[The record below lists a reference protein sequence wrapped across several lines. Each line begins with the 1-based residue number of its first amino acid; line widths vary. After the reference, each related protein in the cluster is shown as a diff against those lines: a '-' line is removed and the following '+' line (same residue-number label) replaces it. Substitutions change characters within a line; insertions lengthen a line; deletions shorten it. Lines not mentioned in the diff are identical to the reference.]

1 MNITGSGSYS
11 KETVGLRQQDYI
23 KDQQFKLIYV
33 YPMLFSKFFSQE
45 FVEKIRRFQAV
56 SFLREILVSNSLNII
71 NAASQYQQPQSSV
84 AQIIGNAFL
93 TSTNPSATQYQTQN
107 NYSQNYYP
115 SQDQY
120 VLQNK
125 VLEKT
130 GYIQKYLIN
139 DPRTK
144 KLLPYIEMI
153 TLNNLITV
161 PVIVGTKGFDSDP
174 FVLLFILV
182 FAIVTD
188 TTLDKLENIEKIIN
202 LLKRTDETKWLSLLQ
217 NLMKDNES
225 AREKF
230 VKSIRVNYPKIQL
243 NKFANTILS
252 GIEGKLNPPTGLKT
266 IGKLFGVSRNLD
278 KDKTQEVRN
287 LTTKEDIDLPQ
298 KNPIFNILKLSKE
311 SLKDTMLAF
320 RFMLDLAMLKNQTGL
335 DISNSSMET
344 TVFKLSSNQLSIF
357 NRMHNDFMQLL
368 STPGSVILSSVV
380 NTLYPVNSSINFL
393 ELKDKYIDTDLNRD
407 MHKLILDTFSKEI
420 TNSLSTIKPSEAQEK
435 ISLVKSMCSSM
446 KEVDGIITNEF
457 NKLSDVLLPTI
468 NFSIQQFNDFVGG
481 LSRTANIFSS
491 MNKRFENTF
500 SKLIVQNAS
509 TILQMAKQVI
519 SNHVSN
525 LIMSVTHIE
534 GYESVLEHS
543 HNIDQD
549 KIERVYIPQITD
561 TVFVIYYFFFLYRL
575 QSAICEYVQVIDL
588 ELESNVNDVLTFP
601 NYTLIIP
608 IEILLAVHTAYV
620 TKNLNKLLS
629 GANTQSPL
637 SSYNDNYVRG
647 MIKFLANR
655 LKVPSII
662 VYDESKKT
670 IHYKFM
676 YMSNS
681 EKINYDTLDSFI
693 KTNIN

>member
-1 MNITGSGSYS
+1 MNITGSGNYS
-11 KETVGLRQQDYI
+11 KETVGLRQQNHI

-45 FVEKIRRFQAV
+45 FVEKIRRFQAI

-71 NAASQYQQPQSSV
+71 NIASQYQQPQSSV

-93 TSTNPSATQYQTQN
+93 TSANSLSNQYQTIPN
-107 NYSQNYYP
+107 NQNYYP

-120 VLQNK
+120 NLQNK

-130 GYIQKYLIN
+130 GFIQRYLNN

-144 KLLPYIEMI
+144 KLLPYVEMI

-161 PVIVGTKGFDSDP
+161 PVIVGTKNFDSDP

-182 FAIVTD
+182 FAIATN
-188 TTLDKLENIEKIIN
+188 TTLDSIDNVEKIIN
-202 LLKRTDETKWLSLLQ
+202 LLKRTDEKKWFILLQ

-225 AREKF
+225 SREKF
-230 VKSIRVNYPKIQL
+230 VRSIRVNYPKIQL

-266 IGKLFGVSRNLD
+266 IGKFFGVSTNLN

-287 LTTKEDIDLPQ
+287 LAIKDNIDLPQ

-311 SLKDTMLAF
+311 TLQDTMLSF
-320 RFMLDLAMLKNQTGL
+320 RFMLDSTMLKNQTGL

-393 ELKDKYIDTDLNRD
+393 DLKDKYIDTDLNRD

-420 TNSLSTIKPSEAQEK
+420 TNSLSTIKPGEAQEK

-446 KEVDGIITNEF
+446 KDVDGIITDEF
-457 NKLSDVLLPTI
+457 NKLSEVLISTI
-468 NFSIQQFNDFVGG
+468 NFTPDEFNDFVGG
-481 LSRTANIFSS
+481 LSRTANVFSS

-519 SNHVSN
+519 SSHISN
-525 LIMSVTHIE
+525 LIRSVTHID
-534 GYESVLEHS
+534 GYESVLQHFL
-543 HNIDQD
+543 NIDRQ
-549 KIERVYIPQITD
+549 KIEQVYIPQITD
-561 TVFVIYYFFFLYRL
+561 IVFVIYYFFFLYRL

-608 IEILLAVHTAYV
+608 VEILLAVHTAYV
-620 TKNLNKLLS
+620 TQNLSKLLS
-629 GANTQSPL
+629 GATTQSPL
-637 SSYNDNYVRG
+637 RSYTDNYIRG
-647 MIKFLANR
+647 MVKFLTNR
-655 LKVPSII
+655 LKIPSII
-662 VYDESKKT
+662 VYDESEKM

-681 EKINYDTLDSFI
+681 EKINYNTLDSFI
-693 KTNIN
+693 RNNIN